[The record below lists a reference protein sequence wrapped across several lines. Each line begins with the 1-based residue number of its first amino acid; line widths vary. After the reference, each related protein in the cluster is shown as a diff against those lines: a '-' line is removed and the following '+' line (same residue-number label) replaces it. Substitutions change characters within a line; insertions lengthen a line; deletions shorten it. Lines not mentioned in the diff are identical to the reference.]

1 MKPGYLSYTDCTIPA
16 CQMREQPWK
25 KWTIFSS
32 VLEVSQ
38 VLLVS
43 VISLVHY
50 GFEDIK
56 DVMAILISYRNHQ
69 VFFPTPLFKKNHSVP
84 ILM

>member
-1 MKPGYLSYTDCTIPA
+1 MPDERTTMEEMDN
-16 CQMREQPWK
+16 
-25 KWTIFSS
+25 FSS

-43 VISLVHY
+43 VTSLIHY

-69 VFFPTPLFKKNHSVP
+69 VFFPTPLFKKITPFLS
-84 ILM
+84 